1 MASTTEFS
9 VIDEEDD
16 EGGGGGS
23 GTSAGETGAGAV
35 AAGEARG
42 LLTVKSNDDLMC
54 GGTSKSRAMMQ
65 AKLMRVNFVF
75 NPNVTM
81 GGVQFRC

>member
-16 EGGGGGS
+16 EGGGGS
-23 GTSAGETGAGAV
+23 GGEAGEQCGSAEG
-35 AAGEARG
+35 RS
-42 LLTVKSNDDLMC
+42 LLTVKSSDDL
-54 GGTSKSRAMMQ
+54 GLAVSSRSRAMQ
-65 AKLMRVNFVF
+65 AKLMRVNFQI
-75 NPNVTM
+75 NPNITM

>member
-16 EGGGGGS
+16 EGGGGTGGENGEQAGGS
-23 GTSAGETGAGAV
+23 AES
-35 AAGEARG
+35 RG
-42 LLTVKSNDDLMC
+42 LLTVKSSDDL
-54 GGTSKSRAMMQ
+54 GLAVSSRSKAMQ
-65 AKLMRVNFVF
+65 AKLMRVNFQF
-75 NPNVTM
+75 NPNLTM

>member
-16 EGGGGGS
+16 EGGGV
-23 GTSAGETGAGAV
+23 AGEGDNGATMEG
-35 AAGEARG
+35 RG
-42 LLTVKSNDDLMC
+42 LLTVKSNDDL
-54 GGTSKSRAMMQ
+54 GSNRSRAMQ
-65 AKLMRVNFVF
+65 AKLMRVNFTF
-75 NPNVTM
+75 NPHVTM

>member
-23 GTSAGETGAGAV
+23 GDNGEGA
-35 AAGEARG
+35 AAAEGRG
-42 LLTVKSNDDLMC
+42 LLTVKSSDDL
-54 GGTSKSRAMMQ
+54 GLTSKSRAMQ
-65 AKLMRVNFVF
+65 AKLMRVNFNF
-75 NPNVTM
+75 NPNLTM

>member
-16 EGGGGGS
+16 EGGGEGG
-23 GTSAGETGAGAV
+23 AAV
-35 AAGEARG
+35 AHGGGAEGGHESRG
-42 LLTVKSNDDLMC
+42 LLTVKSSDDL
-54 GGTSKSRAMMQ
+54 GLAVSSRSRAMQ
-65 AKLMRVNFVF
+65 AKLMRVNFAYH
-75 NPNVTM
+75 NGNLTM

>member
-16 EGGGGGS
+16 EGGGTENGGEQGS
-23 GTSAGETGAGAV
+23 
-35 AAGEARG
+35 
-42 LLTVKSNDDLMC
+42 LLTVKSSDDL
-54 GGTSKSRAMMQ
+54 GLAVSSRSRAMQ
-65 AKLMRVNFVF
+65 AKLMRVNFQLQ
-75 NPNVTM
+75 PNITM